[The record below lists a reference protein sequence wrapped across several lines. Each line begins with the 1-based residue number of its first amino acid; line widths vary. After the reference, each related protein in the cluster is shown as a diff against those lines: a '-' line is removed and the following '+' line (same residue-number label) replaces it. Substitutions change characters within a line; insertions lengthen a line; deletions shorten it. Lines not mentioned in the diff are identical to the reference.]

1 VIFLLRIRYRS
12 WERRFIYETD
22 TRKSQENRE
31 ILAHQFQAGKRT
43 GSFVYRSFCFIDAD
57 LCLVGYPHIL
67 SLPTLNLIM

>member
-1 VIFLLRIRYRS
+1 MIFLLRIRYRS

-43 GSFVYRSFCFIDAD
+43 GSFVYRSFCFIDAG
-57 LCLVGYPHIL
+57 LCLVGHPDLL
-67 SLPTLNLIM
+67 SLPTSILTM